1 MERRHHS
8 KPHPARSREQW
19 RTLGEP
25 PYGWYRRYGPSAN
38 ARRRVVE
45 EGGFLYDSDAYS
57 DELPYDVLVGGRP
70 HLVVPC
76 GLSTND
82 VKQA

>member
-1 MERRHHS
+1 MVRA
-8 KPHPARSREQW
+8 PN
-19 RTLGEP
+19 T
-25 PYGWYRRYGPSAN
+25 
-38 ARRRVVE
+38 RRRVVE

-57 DELPYDVLVGGRP
+57 DELPYDALVGGHP
-70 HLVVPC
+70 HLVVPY